1 MRTAFISIASG
12 LAALMA
18 CLIALPATA
27 QNVDLLVTHTT
38 IAAGADGIKRS
49 TEFSERM
56 VRRENQVWVERVVPE
71 SWHSASEHAHADK
84 AHKHL
89 DVAVAA
95 RWITQDD
102 AGKLRVRL
110 ASKEDKV
117 LVDVDKTDFANIDFD
132 GSWFAAYYLIDP
144 AALKA
149 MKRAGKKGDLT
160 SYLSTDKAR
169 QLKVV
174 WNDRLQLP
182 VLVESVS
189 GASSKKTVVE
199 VRPPGKTLPWQV
211 TQQYTRKDY
220 SDYLD

>member
-1 MRTAFISIASG
+1 MRAASISPASG
-12 LAALMA
+12 LAALLA
-18 CLIALPATA
+18 CFMALPAAA
-27 QNVDLLVTHTT
+27 QDVDLLVTHTT
-38 IAAGADGIKRS
+38 VAAGADGIKRS

-56 VRRENQVWVERVVPE
+56 VRRQNQVWLERVVPE
-71 SWHSASEHAHADK
+71 GWHSETDHAHADK

-95 RWITQDD
+95 RWITHDD

-110 ASKEDKV
+110 ASQEDKV

-132 GSWFAAYYLIDP
+132 GSWLAAYYLIDP

-149 MKRAGKKGDLT
+149 MKPAGKKGDLT
-160 SYLSTDKAR
+160 TYLSADKAR

-174 WNDRLQLP
+174 WNDRLKVP
-182 VLVESVS
+182 VLVESIS
-189 GASSKKTVVE
+189 GASSKRTVVE
-199 VRPPGKTLPWQV
+199 IRAPAKTLPWQA
-211 TQQYTRKDY
+211 TQPYTRKDY

>member
-1 MRTAFISIASG
+1 MRAALISTATA
-12 LAALMA
+12 LAALLA
-18 CLIALPATA
+18 CCMALPAAA

-56 VRRENQVWVERVVPE
+56 VRRDNQVWIERVVPQG
-71 SWHSASEHAHADK
+71 WHLAIDPAHADK
-84 AHKHL
+84 EHKHL

-95 RWITQDD
+95 RLITHDD

-110 ASKEDKV
+110 ASRQDKV

-132 GSWFAAYYLIDP
+132 GSWLAAYHLIDP
-144 AALKA
+144 AALKG
-149 MKRAGKKGDLT
+149 MKPGGTKGDLT
-160 SYLSTDKAR
+160 TYLSADKAR

-174 WNDRLQLP
+174 WNDKLNVP

-199 VRPPGKTLPWQV
+199 IKPPARALPWQV